1 MRPEVDRIAHPWGD
15 RTPYGRG
22 EAWPV
27 RVDSYLEPG
36 VTADAVERWVPAA
49 SLLHSN
55 GDAMDVAVAHGRIV
69 GVRGQPGDR
78 VNRGRLGPK
87 DLFG

>member
-1 MRPEVDRIAHPWGD
+1 MRPEVDRIAQPWGD

-27 RVDSYLEPG
+27 RVDSFLEPG

-49 SLLHSN
+49 S
-55 GDAMDVAVAHGRIV
+55 AV
-69 GVRGQPGDR
+69 
-78 VNRGRLGPK
+78 
-87 DLFG
+87 